1 MTPTRVPEQSYTAP
15 PSTRPPVVRASM
27 HVSVV
32 CGRIRA
38 ALARTM
44 SQKETPSKMQ
54 GPTNSSGSS
63 CTEANVTFAP
73 NGQHNLAY
81 LPRDSTT
88 AGKAGDGGP
97 TLTFLKCR
105 RSPKSCWRPCTSTW
119 LALSRRGTSSA
130 ATTAAAFTVITC
142 TARRKAFQAEVGQP
156 EGGGGFSRASTSF
169 AGVLTPSAKSNPPSW
184 GVPFTQHCSSSA
196 LCLCPTPPLEF
207 CFAQRI
213 VYCLGPSVIWR
224 PWFHYE

>member
-142 TARRKAFQAEVGQP
+142 TARRKGRSRLKSASRR
-156 EGGGGFSRASTSF
+156 GGGGGLSPGFHFLR
-169 AGVLTPSAKSNPPSW
+169 
-184 GVPFTQHCSSSA
+184 
-196 LCLCPTPPLEF
+196 
-207 CFAQRI
+207 
-213 VYCLGPSVIWR
+213 WR
-224 PWFHYE
+224 PHTKCQKQPPVLGGAFHPTLL